1 MNGSITIGI
10 VVVFI
15 IVLALSMI
23 YRAVEE
29 NNKTVEWPPH
39 ITKCPEYWDIS
50 AKDNNKCVN
59 KTGIN
64 VIDQER
70 EIAAYDG
77 SNAGELR
84 DESNYGTWDG
94 ISNFN

>member
-23 YRAVEE
+23 YRIVDE

-50 AKDNNKCVN
+50 AKGECVN

-64 VIDQER
+64 GRVDDTIE
-70 EIAAYDG
+70 AYNG
-77 SNAGELR
+77 SNGDKLS
-84 DESNYGTWDG
+84 DESKKYGTWDG

>member
-23 YRAVEE
+23 YRTIEE

-50 AKDNNKCVN
+50 AEDNTKCVN

-64 VIDQER
+64 GMVDEKID
-70 EIAAYDG
+70 AYDG
-77 SNAGELR
+77 SNADKLS